1 MKFGHGAI
9 NCPIVFVVV
18 KQLPNFGQVLAQSL
32 LQTEGSHKKVVCSD
46 RESSHFMCETTSVV
60 SFGLVFI
67 SGVTIEQLSDSHA
80 KLWIL
85 SRVRETC
92 LTH

>member
-9 NCPIVFVVV
+9 NCPVVCVPV
-18 KQLPNFGQVLAQSL
+18 KKLPNFGQVLAQSL

-46 RESSHFMCETTSVV
+46 RESLHFMCETTTIV
-60 SFGLVFI
+60 SFGLHLFLE
-67 SGVTIEQLSDSHA
+67 SPTEQLSDSHS
-80 KLWIL
+80 KLWIF